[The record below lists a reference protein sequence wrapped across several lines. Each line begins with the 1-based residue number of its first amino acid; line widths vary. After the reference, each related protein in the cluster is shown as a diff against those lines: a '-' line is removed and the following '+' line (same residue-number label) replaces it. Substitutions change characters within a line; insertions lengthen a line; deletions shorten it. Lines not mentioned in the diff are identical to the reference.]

1 MATTKEIPDSNNS
14 NLYSM
19 IKEVNHARCTWA
31 LRVRV
36 VRAYEVSPQSKGVA
50 RMEVVFHDEDGDRI
64 HAVVKRPFM
73 HLYRKKLLENKCF
86 RIKNFLVL
94 DNYYNYKTT
103 KHPHVL
109 EFFKKTTMYD
119 LHEETFPDFVFNFHQ
134 FDALQSLGVE
144 NDKFLIGKFKYKLL
158 RMLFPTTASIIQ
170 SFSDVIGK
178 YVGKTP
184 VQTPTVNGKPE
195 RLIELTL
202 EDREYCPNLQN

>member
-1 MATTKEIPDSNNS
+1 MSQFTLTNPTMATTKEIPDSNNS

-144 NDKFLIGKFKYKLL
+144 NDKFLI
-158 RMLFPTTASIIQ
+158 
-170 SFSDVIGK
+170 DVIGK